1 LASVSEKKLKLLYLM
16 ELFYRQT
23 DREHTL
29 TLPVILQKLA
39 EHGISAE
46 RKSIYDDIETLRSF
60 GLDIRM
66 CKTKNFEYYLANPLL
81 GSQELKFLVEALEKD
96 GELPE
101 EKKRKLCGKLSYLCS
116 VHQAGI
122 LQGRIAQVQEKTK
135 GSDKISAEAAV
146 QTAFDKKRIVC
157 FQYADLELAEGTSEL
172 REVLRK
178 SGKIFQVVPLQRLG
192 EESFLGAEIT
202 GDKVKQF
209 YLNRIRNPEL
219 STEAVESVFLKAFM
233 DRQEALCLEVDRE
246 ALCVLAACFGKL
258 QSVESVGKGC
268 FQVVLNTWIQ
278 PDVLRFLLSFGE
290 GVKVISPKKTAEQLR
305 ERAKALAKLYK
316 N

>member
-1 LASVSEKKLKLLYLM
+1 MASVSEKKLKLLYLM

-101 EKKRKLCGKLSYLCS
+101 EKKRKLC
-116 VHQAGI
+116 
-122 LQGRIAQVQEKTK
+122 
-135 GSDKISAEAAV
+135 
-146 QTAFDKKRIVC
+146 
-157 FQYADLELAEGTSEL
+157 
-172 REVLRK
+172 
-178 SGKIFQVVPLQRLG
+178 
-192 EESFLGAEIT
+192 
-202 GDKVKQF
+202 
-209 YLNRIRNPEL
+209 
-219 STEAVESVFLKAFM
+219 
-233 DRQEALCLEVDRE
+233 
-246 ALCVLAACFGKL
+246 
-258 QSVESVGKGC
+258 
-268 FQVVLNTWIQ
+268 
-278 PDVLRFLLSFGE
+278 
-290 GVKVISPKKTAEQLR
+290 
-305 ERAKALAKLYK
+305 
-316 N
+316 